1 MDKNI
6 ERERILLIEEAT
18 LRIKAAVTNSVMNKV
33 HKVLV
38 KDQCESIIKSTERK
52 LKELKLDEELI
63 KITLNA
69 LRSNYR
75 IWYSQILD
83 QLEKAEKNDT
93 TGLVSDTLKAMK
105 NLNYKPSKGGFT
117 IATSNNTVGMEQI
130 KVTNLR
136 EMMTIYDEG
145 AAGRYVDYV
154 GEIKKTLVNI
164 QNEISNGTLSAI
176 DSLGRKKSI
185 RNMAEIKTRYD
196 LINEDLNKLKEK
208 GVEYVIATAHGNAS
222 ERCSW
227 WQGKIFKLDLDIETR
242 KMGQYK
248 GKPTQN
254 KLGTIDGKPYY
265 SLKEACEN
273 GFLSYNCQH
282 RVVAYYKGVH
292 VPKYNLVEVKK
303 RRDITQKQ
311 RYLENKIRKAK
322 SRQVLAISPEE
333 RKEAIEE
340 SKRLQADYR
349 KFCEDNNVPRY
360 DWRCRVTE
368 VERDV
373 SPVFKTDYMAS
384 NSNYSWETPPIKHSP
399 EKLKEIKREVIETG
413 FNISSSIKEF
423 DGDIEVLSGMLSG
436 AKKVFEL
443 FPGIKGKINLNIRP
457 NNYESDELAETYGKS
472 ITLNSVCTRNLDE
485 LENYLKTT
493 DIFCEETNP
502 NTVLIHELGHAIAN
516 YYQISPLKIVYN
528 IMGEVD
534 SKKVMNFVKSNISEY
549 ASWDEKGNEIIS
561 ECLVKYVE
569 GSKNKFVLQFME
581 ECNKIIVGR

>member
-18 LRIKAAVTNSVMNKV
+18 LRIKAAITNSVMNKV

-360 DWRCRVTE
+360 DWRTRVTE

-373 SPVFKTDYMAS
+373 SPVFDEKYEEELKSVDLSEYVELNEKNEYVVNFESINYVLEYARREKIHFKKNYS
-384 NSNYSWETPPIKHSP
+384 LGDLNSNISTVLNLRKELKPINP
-399 EKLKEIKREVIETG
+399 DNTLKKYIGVENIFIKPIESSKKREGTAVHIVQDNHKDMYFDKAKLATITKDLDKQEILALGVKKTNRG
-413 FNISSSIKEF
+413 NDRFTYLIK
-423 DGDIEVLSGMLSG
+423 
-436 AKKVFEL
+436 
-443 FPGIKGKINLNIRP
+443 LN
-457 NNYESDELAETYGKS
+457 DEHS
-472 ITLNSVCTRNLDE
+472 
-485 LENYLKTT
+485 
-493 DIFCEETNP
+493 
-502 NTVLIHELGHAIAN
+502 TVLILDHN
-516 YYQISPLKIVYN
+516 
-528 IMGEVD
+528 
-534 SKKVMNFVKSNISEY
+534 
-549 ASWDEKGNEIIS
+549 GNELEMVTAYAPTNKKAKKALKDSCIIFNN
-561 ECLVKYVE
+561 LV
-569 GSKNKFVLQFME
+569 
-581 ECNKIIVGR
+581 

>member
-18 LRIKAAVTNSVMNKV
+18 LRIKAAITNSVMNKV

-52 LKELKLDEELI
+52 LRELKLDEELI

-75 IWYSQILD
+75 IWYSRILD

-105 NLNYKPSKGGFT
+105 NLNYKPNKGGFT

-145 AAGRYVDYV
+145 SAGRYVDYV

-176 DSLGRKKSI
+176 DSVGRKKSI

-208 GVEYVIATAHGNAS
+208 GVEYVIATAHGNSS

-368 VERDV
+368 VERNV
-373 SPVFKTDYMAS
+373 SPVID
-384 NSNYSWETPPIKHSP
+384 ETEKYKIFFESHKEELILKIKSGTITLEEMSDPLLYDANH
-399 EKLKEIKREVIETG
+399 KVRNIYHNDMLILKE
-413 FNISSSIKEF
+413 
-423 DGDIEVLSGMLSG
+423 
-436 AKKVFEL
+436 
-443 FPGIKGKINLNIRP
+443 
-457 NNYESDELAETYGKS
+457 
-472 ITLNSVCTRNLDE
+472 E
-485 LENYLKTT
+485 LENMHSNL
-493 DIFCEETNP
+493 
-502 NTVLIHELGHAIAN
+502 
-516 YYQISPLKIVYN
+516 
-528 IMGEVD
+528 D
-534 SKKVMNFVKSNISEY
+534 SKAKYAFDKRNEIRNKARELMVDVKAKVFLKVVMDKDITFEEFINDKMFRKDLTREEALIDTIKSSTKSNDFFDVMFSQ
-549 ASWDEKGNEIIS
+549 K
-561 ECLVKYVE
+561 K
-569 GSKNKFVLQFME
+569 
-581 ECNKIIVGR
+581 R

>member
-18 LRIKAAVTNSVMNKV
+18 LRIKAAITNSVMNKV

-75 IWYSQILD
+75 IWYSQIID

-105 NLNYKPSKGGFT
+105 NLNYKPNKGGFT
-117 IATSNNTVGMEQI
+117 IVTSNNTVGMEQI

-311 RYLENKIRKAK
+311 RYLENRIRKAK

-360 DWRCRVTE
+360 DWRTRVTE

-373 SPVFKTDYMAS
+373 SPVFEGNNNNFNNKILLNDK
-384 NSNYSWETPPIKHSP
+384 NSDTIEVEYEPDIEIPRSVGAKGANYEVLMPDGTFTNFKEGTRITNVQTIAGKGRNRQIDEIDNLLIKFGGSEFEWQKKKGIGILVNNDFDEETYIEAEVHWYEEPTVGKVNF
-399 EKLKEIKREVIETG
+399 KCKKVLKEE
-413 FNISSSIKEF
+413 
-423 DGDIEVLSGMLSG
+423 DD
-436 AKKVFEL
+436 
-443 FPGIKGKINLNIRP
+443 
-457 NNYESDELAETYGKS
+457 
-472 ITLNSVCTRNLDE
+472 
-485 LENYLKTT
+485 
-493 DIFCEETNP
+493 
-502 NTVLIHELGHAIAN
+502 
-516 YYQISPLKIVYN
+516 
-528 IMGEVD
+528 
-534 SKKVMNFVKSNISEY
+534 
-549 ASWDEKGNEIIS
+549 
-561 ECLVKYVE
+561 
-569 GSKNKFVLQFME
+569 
-581 ECNKIIVGR
+581 